1 MIAPE
6 APHLVRKSIFS
17 EILDRFRVW
26 TCRFLRTIEK
36 RALKLAEEEK
46 TSDEDVYQVVE
57 TYFRTDTDLYA
68 GDVDDSEV
76 Q

>member
-6 APHLVRKSIFS
+6 APHLIRKSTFS
-17 EILDRFRVW
+17 EILGWFRVW
-26 TCRFLRTIEK
+26 RCRFLRTIEK
-36 RALKLAEEEK
+36 RSLKLAEERK

-57 TYFRTDTDLYA
+57 TYFRTDTDLYG